1 MRHLAY
7 ALVLLV
13 AAFAT
18 MAHAEPVTIRGVVT
32 GPEEKPV
39 EKAQVWLCQDRRAE
53 TTETDAEGRFSFAVE
68 AVTPVAL
75 VALKDGLA
83 IGGATVQAIGSGD
96 VAIVLGTPAA
106 LELRVVSSGYQVLNG
121 ARLKSLIVDERFA
134 VPVVDLIAAGFPSLR
149 SDEKG
154 IIVLPWLP
162 ENGTV
167 DVLVSHYKHTETQLP
182 GIPVSDKTFTIQI
195 YPGPAIKGRVTNE
208 TGNAVRDARVIV
220 YLRGDFGRE
229 VVREEL
235 TDPEG
240 YYVAV
245 VPPGNYG
252 VLARHPDYAPSEP
265 KSLEVVQDVEETVAD
280 LVLPEEHVVHGQILD
295 AEDKPIAGVPVAYRR
310 GTHIVDDTLTLI
322 DGRFELSISKGDG
335 QLDVMPP
342 PGYVADKEYLLR
354 TEEALV
360 QTLDPIRLKPLPA
373 IEGIVVDEAGAPVA
387 DALVSTIGYEPPILT
402 TPLEDGT
409 LRIVLPHAPD
419 GDVAAFRVEHGHR
432 FLRGEFTVNLAEPEE
447 VRVVL
452 KPFEPDMSENK
463 TGALVNNLSDLVG
476 IEAPP
481 LECAWWL
488 NSDPLTLEELRG
500 KVVVLTLWAGFDREG
515 TVRNRIEEMRA
526 LDYIFKDADDVVLIG
541 VHAPGS
547 AQDEIKAAVE
557 AYGIEFPVASDEKEA
572 ATFKR
577 YNTRLLPQTV
587 LIDKEGRIRY
597 FDVDNRLLELV
608 KALRR

>member
-1 MRHLAY
+1 MRHLAFVVILML
-7 ALVLLV
+7 AGFTV
-13 AAFAT
+13 
-18 MAHAEPVTIRGVVT
+18 MAHAESVTIQGVVT

-39 EKAQVWLCQDRRAE
+39 EGAQVWLCQDRQVE
-53 TTETDAEGRFSFAVE
+53 KTETDAQGRFSFAVE

-75 VALKDGLA
+75 VILKDGLS
-83 IGGATVQAIGSGD
+83 IGGATVQAIGSGE
-96 VAIVLGTPAA
+96 VAIALGTPAA
-106 LELRVVSSGYQVLNG
+106 LELRVVSSGYQALAG

-149 SDEKG
+149 SDNEG
-154 IIVLPWLP
+154 IIHLPWLP

-208 TGNAVRDARVIV
+208 AGKAVQDARVIV
-220 YLRGDFGRE
+220 YLRGDFGPE
-229 VVREEL
+229 EVREEL

-265 KSLEVVQDVEETVAD
+265 KSLEVVPDVEETVSD
-280 LVLPEEHVVHGQILD
+280 LVLPVEHVIRGLIADVDG
-295 AEDKPIAGVPVAYRR
+295 KPIPGVPVAYRR
-310 GTHIVDDTLTLI
+310 GTRIVDDTLTLV
-322 DGRFELSISKGDG
+322 DGHFELSISKGDG

-342 PGYVADKEYLLR
+342 PGYVADTEYLLR
-354 TEEALV
+354 TEDALV

-373 IEGIVVDEAGAPVA
+373 IEGIVVDETGAPVA
-387 DALVSTIGYEPPILT
+387 DALVSTVGYEPPILT
-402 TPLEDGT
+402 TPLEDGS
-409 LRIVLPHAPD
+409 LRIVLPHAPE

-432 FLRGEFTVNLAEPEE
+432 FLRGEFTVNLAEPEKA
-447 VRVVL
+447 RVVL
-452 KPFEPDMSENK
+452 TPFEPDMSANK
-463 TGALVNNLSDLVG
+463 AGSMVNDLSGLAG

-481 LECAWWL
+481 LECAWWV
-488 NSDPLTLEELRG
+488 NSEALTLEELRG

-547 AQDEIKAAVE
+547 TQDEIKAAVD
-557 AYGIEFPVASDEKEA
+557 AYGIEFPVASDVKEA
-572 ATFKR
+572 TTFKR
-577 YNTRLLPQTV
+577 YNTQVLPQTV
-587 LIDKEGRIRY
+587 LIDKEGRIRF